1 MICKSRP
8 SFVEPEPRNF
18 LIPYHSVQS
27 PKDDQEIYKFP
38 LLRDKQSKRFSF
50 NLNNPNFFTVKSPVS
65 TFPATLQVDAKL
77 LAQNSFSVHF
87 K

>member
-1 MICKSRP
+1 
-8 SFVEPEPRNF
+8 VEPEPINS